1 MQPAKVYFDHPRDS
15 EWYQRFDTLFLCE
28 SHRKI
33 LNRQPIIKTAS
44 SEGAFVF
51 VMLIDKKVISN

>member
-1 MQPAKVYFDHPRDS
+1 MQPAKVYFDHPCDC
-15 EWYQRFDTLFLCE
+15 EWYQRLDTLFLCE

-33 LNRQPIIKTAS
+33 LNRQPVIETAS
-44 SEGAFVF
+44 FTGAFVV